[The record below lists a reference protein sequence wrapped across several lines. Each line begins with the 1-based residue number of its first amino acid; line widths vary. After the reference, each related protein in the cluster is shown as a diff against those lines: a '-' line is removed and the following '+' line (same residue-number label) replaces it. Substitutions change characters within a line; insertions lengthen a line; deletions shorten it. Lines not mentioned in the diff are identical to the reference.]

1 MSTTAVALPALPVQA
16 TGEVRSKL
24 AWTVSDALTIAKR
37 NLISMTRTP
46 QVLVFST
53 IQPVIFVLMFRYVF
67 GGSIHIP
74 GVRYVDYLMAGIFV
88 QTVTFGSINTGVGL
102 AEDLQKGLIERFR
115 SLADGPLRGTR
126 RPHVGRHA
134 AQPVRHHPHGARRFP
149 RRIPPAHQRPRTA
162 WSGRRAAPV
171 RFAMSWVMALIGLVT
186 KNAEAA
192 QAAAF
197 PLMALLVFASN
208 AFVSTSD
215 HAGAAAGL
223 RQPSARLGHRE
234 RRPGP
239 APRRPD
245 LVEGPG
251 RGGVGGRHRRRVRP
265 LRRPALPQGGLK
277 ARLTAATR
285 PS

>member
-1 MSTTAVALPALPVQA
+1 MSATTVAVPVQA
-16 TGEVRSKL
+16 VGETRSKL
-24 AWTVSDALTIAKR
+24 AWAVSDALSIAKR

-115 SLADGPLRGTR
+115 SLAMARSAVLAGRTLADILRNLFVVILMVI
-126 RPHVGRHA
+126 VGSLVGFHLHTNA
-134 AQPVRHHPHGARRFP
+134 LELLGAVAVLLLF
-149 RRIPPAHQRPRTA
+149 
-162 WSGRRAAPV
+162 G
-171 RFAMSWVMALIGLVT
+171 FAMSWVMALVGLLT

-208 AFVSTSD
+208 SFVSTKTMPGPLRAYANHQPVS
-215 HAGAAAGL
+215 ANVNAVRALLLGGPTLSKVLVAAAWSVGIVAVFA
-223 RQPSARLGHRE
+223 PFAV
-234 RRPGP
+234 RRY
-239 APRRPD
+239 RN
-245 LVEGPG
+245 
-251 RGGVGGRHRRRVRP
+251 
-265 LRRPALPQGGLK
+265 
-277 ARLTAATR
+277 AA
-285 PS
+285 

>member
-1 MSTTAVALPALPVQA
+1 MSTATTTTAAVALPTQS
-16 TGEVRSKL
+16 TGEIRSKL

-37 NLISMTRTP
+37 NLISMARTP

-115 SLADGPLRGTR
+115 SLAMARSAVLAGRTLADTLRNLFVIILMVL
-126 RPHVGRHA
+126 VGFLVGFHLHTNA
-134 AQPVRHHPHGARRFP
+134 IELLGAVAVLLLF
-149 RRIPPAHQRPRTA
+149 
-162 WSGRRAAPV
+162 G
-171 RFAMSWVMALIGLVT
+171 FAMSWVMALIGLVT

-208 AFVSTSD
+208 SFVSTKTMPGPLRAYANHQPVS
-215 HAGAAAGL
+215 ATVNAVRALLLGGPTLGKVLVAAAWAIGIVVVFA
-223 RQPSARLGHRE
+223 PFAV
-234 RRPGP
+234 RRY
-239 APRRPD
+239 R
-245 LVEGPG
+245 
-251 RGGVGGRHRRRVRP
+251 
-265 LRRPALPQGGLK
+265 K
-277 ARLTAATR
+277 AA
-285 PS
+285 